1 MTRHNLATGLLAASL
16 LSGCVGG
23 ANTQFQGDQVSIKQ
37 ASEDNVA
44 LGLQYL
50 QQGNRDVAMQKI
62 QKAIQQDP
70 DNANAY
76 AAEALLYSATNDPD
90 RAESAYD
97 TAMRKAPDDPQILN
111 NYAVFLCEHG
121 KAKQSLPYFIKA
133 ATNPNYST
141 PDAAYTN
148 AGLCASGIPDMA
160 AAEQYFR
167 KALQIN
173 QSIPEALF
181 QMAQLTYNQKQYLEA
196 RAFIERFNQ
205 VAPPRP
211 DVLLLGVRTE
221 RALGNQQGATDYA
234 KQLIKLFPASPQV
247 QQLDQVGPNGG

>member
-1 MTRHNLATGLLAASL
+1 MIRRLRLLPLSLVLLA
-16 LSGCVGG
+16 GCVSTS
-23 ANTQFQGDQVSIKQ
+23 NSQFQGDQVSLKQ
-37 ASEDNVA
+37 ASQDNVV

-76 AAEALLYSATNDPD
+76 AAEALLYGAINDPD
-90 RAESAYD
+90 RAEAAYD

-133 ATNPNYST
+133 ATNPMYST

-148 AGLCASGIPDMA
+148 AGLCATGIPDAA

-167 KALQIN
+167 KALEIN

-181 QMAQLTYNQKQYLEA
+181 QMAQLSYNQKNYLEA
-196 RAFIERFNQ
+196 RAFIERYNQ
-205 VAPPRP
+205 VAQPRA

-221 RALGNQQGATDYA
+221 RALGDQQGAKDYA
-234 KQLIKLFPASPQV
+234 KQLIKLFPTSPQA
-247 QQLDQVGPNGG
+247 QQLDQVSPNGG